1 MGMTTRGRGWRRAQ
15 GRRVYKKRVSEREA
29 CGWEQ
34 SSWAGV
40 VDTPTPCSCVWCGNP
55 RRHFGERTRQERAAD
70 LVYEDGVACL
80 YEDDGVWEDGVWDDL
95 ENAILWFKY
104 SEGY

>member
-15 GRRVYKKRVSEREA
+15 RRRLLKKRVGVGGG
-29 CGWEQ
+29 CG
-34 SSWAGV
+34 
-40 VDTPTPCSCVWCGNP
+40 TPQ
-55 RRHFGERTRQERAAD
+55 RRWDKCTRRERASE
-70 LVYEDGVACL
+70 VEYEDGVACL